1 VPVTLDASVWLASL
15 SPTEPAHR
23 ASGAVLAALLTQKV
37 PLHQPGL
44 FVIEV
49 CASIARRTRDRD
61 LALDA
66 GRALLAWPTLTMHE
80 LDHAMAAEATTL
92 AATCALRGADAIY
105 VATAR
110 RNGTV
115 LVTLD
120 EEMLERSAPAIDAIS
135 PADWLA
141 RYQAPRE

>member
-1 VPVTLDASVWLASL
+1 MSVTLDASVWLASL
-15 SPTEPAHR
+15 WPTEPAHR
-23 ASGAVLAALLTQKV
+23 DSSALLAALLAQGV

-44 FVIEV
+44 FVVEV
-49 CASIARRTRDRD
+49 CATIARRTRDRD

-66 GRALLAWPTLTMHE
+66 GRVLLAWPTLVMHE
-80 LDHAMAAEATTL
+80 LDHATAAEATNV

-110 RNGTV
+110 RSGTV

-120 EEMLERSAPAIDAIS
+120 AEVRQRSAAVVDAIS
-135 PADWLA
+135 PADWLE
-141 RYQAPRE
+141 RYRERPR